1 MRALGALALPL
12 LLRLEPETAHRAAIA
27 VLRLA
32 PAATSEPSDPRFNV
46 KAFGLAFGNPLG
58 MAAGFDKNAEI
69 ARGLLG
75 AGFGF
80 VEVGTLTPL
89 PQPGNPRPRLFR
101 LPTDGAL
108 INRLGFNNEGYEAA
122 HARLSRSRP
131 RGIIGVNIGPNKDST
146 DRIADYVLG
155 VRTFADVASYFTI
168 NISSPNTPG
177 LRDLQ
182 QRGALDELIA
192 RVIDTRE
199 ACAIA
204 RPVLV
209 KIAPD
214 VDEATLD
221 DIVAIARAR
230 HRRHDRVE
238 YDDWPSRKFDGPA
251 RERDRRAFGPAAVRF
266 VDANAGA
273 VFCARRRR
281 PRADRLRRNR
291 RRAGRARQ
299 DRSGRQ
305 PGATLYGADLSRAE
319 ADRRDS
325 ERPSDGVDRAGR
337 RADRRCS
344 WDGGERMGDGE
355 GVRAATFDVS
365 AAPHPTFAYAKAPF
379 PRRMRSIRSLPLR
392 GRRGARVPFSRE
404 AGEGV
409 MRSMTDEAARR

>member
-1 MRALGALALPL
+1 MMRALGTLALPL

-32 PAATSEPSDPRFNV
+32 PAATSEPSDPRLNV

-108 INRLGFNNEGYEAA
+108 VNRLGFNNEGYEAA

-230 HRRHDRVE
+230 GIDGMIVSNTTIGRPASLTGPRAKETGGLSGR
-238 YDDWPSRKFDGPA
+238 PLFDLSTRTLA
-251 RERDRRAFGPAAVRF
+251 RCFVRAEGALALIGCGGIDGAPAALGKIE
-266 VDANAGA
+266 AGA
-273 VFCARRRR
+273 SLVQLYTALIYRG
-281 PRADRLRRNR
+281 PRLI
-291 RRAGRARQ
+291 GEIL
-299 DRSGRQ
+299 SGL
-305 PGATLYGADLSRAE
+305 ATALT
-319 ADRRDS
+319 
-325 ERPSDGVDRAGR
+325 ERGV
-337 RADRRCS
+337 
-344 WDGGERMGDGE
+344 ERIGDAVGT
-355 GVRAATFDVS
+355 AAKEWAT
-365 AAPHPTFAYAKAPF
+365 AK
-379 PRRMRSIRSLPLR
+379 
-392 GRRGARVPFSRE
+392 G
-404 AGEGV
+404 
-409 MRSMTDEAARR
+409 